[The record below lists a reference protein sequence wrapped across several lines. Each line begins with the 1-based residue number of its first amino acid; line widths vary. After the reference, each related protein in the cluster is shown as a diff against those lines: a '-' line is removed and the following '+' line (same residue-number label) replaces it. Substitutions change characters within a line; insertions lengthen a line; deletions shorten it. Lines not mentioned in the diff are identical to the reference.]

1 MPRQSENLD
10 RATPSAIAVAALEL
24 IDEKGPQALNLR
36 ALAERLGVSHTTVH
50 RRCGSEVAG
59 LVDLCT
65 DHLATQLPDIDPGV
79 PWAEA
84 TETRFTRLYEVL
96 TRHPGL
102 IALRGARP
110 WLSRELLARLVEPQL
125 AANLAAGMTPGRAIA
140 VYRQLYLFTLGAAS
154 FVDHRDPGG
163 AIAGTRAALAALDP
177 ARFPVL
183 TGHLDEILP
192 VLVDHEVHQQGLR
205 ALIAAALPGPGSP
218 RPGSGGSVDRTPRRP

>member
-1 MPRQSENLD
+1 MPRHSDSLD
-10 RATPSAIAVAALEL
+10 RATPEAIAVAALAL

-65 DHLATQLPDIDPGV
+65 DHLAARLPDIAPEV

-84 TETRFTRLYEVL
+84 TEARFVALYEVL

-102 IALRGARP
+102 IALRGNRP
-110 WLSRELLARLVEPQL
+110 WLSGELLARLVEPQL
-125 AANLAAGMTPGRAIA
+125 AASVAAGMTPRRAMA
-140 VYRQLYLFTLGAAS
+140 VYRQMYLFTLGAVS
-154 FVDHRDPGG
+154 HVNHGDPAG
-163 AIAGTRAALAALDP
+163 AFAVTRTALAGLDP

-183 TGHLDEILP
+183 TGHAEEIIP
-192 VLVDHEVHQQGLR
+192 VVVDHEVHRLGLR
-205 ALIAAALPGPGSP
+205 ALIAAAAPGPGSAP
-218 RPGSGGSVDRTPRRP
+218 ARV